1 MEVNVNW
8 MDPVWRDW
16 LLTWPLLLFFFSI
29 GQELRIEISRHTDR
43 RHLIAPVLAA
53 AGGMAVPALIYLGLS
68 LFTSAP
74 KSGWGIPMA
83 TDLPFVLIALAIFPS
98 RLQTRL
104 RIFLL
109 ALAIADDI
117 GSIIVLGIVTSSK
130 GGIHPTI
137 IGATLGLLWGSRG
150 FQLMKKVGYYVALPI
165 FLLASVSTTFE
176 FSWRAIKNPLV
187 WELIVSRIVGKPT
200 GIILG
205 ALAGYAILRMSHE
218 HTMRLKPRELAIAGF
233 IATFGLDV
241 ALIFANVA
249 LQSSSDKSLAIM
261 GIFITIPVSIVGVMF
276 ARYFLTS
283 ATAA

>member
-1 MEVNVNW
+1 

-16 LLTWPLLLFFFSI
+16 LLTWPLLLFFFAI
-29 GQELRIEISRHTDR
+29 GQELRMEISRHTDR

-53 AGGMAVPALIYLGLS
+53 LGGMTVPALIYLGLS
-68 LFTSAP
+68 LFTTAP

-98 RLQTRL
+98 HMQRTL

-117 GSIIVLGIVTSSK
+117 GSILVLGVVTTSQ
-130 GGIHPTI
+130 GGIHPTVL
-137 IGATLGLLWGSRG
+137 GAALGLLWGARG
-150 FQLMKKVGYYVALPI
+150 FTIMKKIGYFVALPI
-165 FLLASVSTTFE
+165 FLVASVSTTFE
-176 FSWRAIKNPLV
+176 FSWKALKDPLV
-187 WELIVSRIVGKPT
+187 WVLIVSRTVGKPI

-205 ALAGYAILRMSHE
+205 ATLGYVILRMRHE
-218 HTMRLKPRELAIAGF
+218 HAMRLKMRELVIAGF
-233 IATFGLDV
+233 IASLGLDV

-249 LQSSSDKSLAIM
+249 LQSSAEKSLAIM
-261 GIFITIPVSIVGVMF
+261 GIFLTIPVSIVGVLF
-276 ARYFLTS
+276 ARYFLTR

>member
-1 MEVNVNW
+1 

-16 LLTWPLLLFFFSI
+16 LLTWPLLLFFFAI

-43 RHLIAPVLAA
+43 RHLVAPICAA
-53 AGGMAVPALIYLGLS
+53 LGGMLVPALIYLGLS

-74 KSGWGIPMA
+74 KSAWGIPMA
-83 TDLPFVLIALAIFPS
+83 TDLPFVLLALAIFPS
-98 RLQTRL
+98 GIQRKI

-117 GSIIVLGIVTSSK
+117 GSILILGVVTSSH

-137 IGATLGLLWGSRG
+137 IGAALGLLWGARG
-150 FQLMKKVGYYVALPI
+150 YSLMKRVGYYIALPL
-165 FLLASVSTTFE
+165 FLVASVSTTFI
-176 FSWRAIKNPLV
+176 FSWKSFSNPLV
-187 WELIVSRIVGKPT
+187 WELVVARTVGKPV
-200 GIILG
+200 GILVG
-205 ALAGYAILRMSHE
+205 ALIGYWVLRMTHE
-218 HTMRLKPRELAIAGF
+218 HVMRLKIRELIISGF

-249 LQSSSDKSLAIM
+249 LNNQDQKSLAIM
-261 GIFITIPVSIVGVMF
+261 GIFFTIPVSITGVFF

>member
-1 MEVNVNW
+1 

-16 LLTWPLLLFFFSI
+16 LLTWPLLLFFFAI

-43 RHLIAPVLAA
+43 RHLIAPICAA
-53 AGGMAVPALIYLGLS
+53 LGGMLVPAAIYLGLS
-68 LFTSAP
+68 LFSTAP
-74 KSGWGIPMA
+74 KAAWGIPMA
-83 TDLPFVLIALAIFPS
+83 TDLPFVLLALAIFPS
-98 RLQTRL
+98 HVQRRI

-117 GSIIVLGIVTSSK
+117 GSILILGVVTSTH

-137 IGATLGLLWGSRG
+137 IGATLGLLWGARG
-150 FQLMKKVGYYVALPI
+150 YSVMKKIGYYVALPL
-165 FLLASVSTTFE
+165 FLVASVSTTFI
-176 FSWRAIKNPLV
+176 FSWKSVTNPLV
-187 WELIVSRIVGKPT
+187 WQLILARSLGKPI
-200 GIILG
+200 GILMG
-205 ALAGYAILRMSHE
+205 ALIGYTILRMTHE
-218 HTMRLKPRELAIAGF
+218 HVMRLKIRELVISGF

-249 LQSSSDKSLAIM
+249 LTSPDQKALAIM
-261 GIFITIPVSIVGVMF
+261 GIFLTIPVSITGVMF

>member
-1 MEVNVNW
+1 

-16 LLTWPLLLFFFSI
+16 LLTWPLLLFFFAI

-43 RHLIAPVLAA
+43 RHLIAPICAA
-53 AGGMAVPALIYLGLS
+53 LGGMLVPALIYLGLS
-68 LFTSAP
+68 LFTNAP
-74 KSGWGIPMA
+74 KSAWGIPMA
-83 TDLPFVLIALAIFPS
+83 TDLPFVLLALAIFPS
-98 RLQTRL
+98 GIQRKI

-117 GSIIVLGIVTSSK
+117 GSILILGVVTSSH

-137 IGATLGLLWGSRG
+137 IGAALGLLWGARG
-150 FQLMKKVGYYVALPI
+150 YSLMKKVGYYIALPL
-165 FLLASVSTTFE
+165 FLVASVSTTFI
-176 FSWRAIKNPLV
+176 FSWKSFSNPLV
-187 WELIVSRIVGKPT
+187 WELVVARTVGKPV
-200 GIILG
+200 GILVG
-205 ALAGYAILRMSHE
+205 ALIGYWVLRMTHE
-218 HTMRLKPRELAIAGF
+218 HVMRLKIRELIISGF

-249 LQSSSDKSLAIM
+249 LNNQDQKSLAIM
-261 GIFITIPVSIVGVMF
+261 GIFFTIPVSITGVFF